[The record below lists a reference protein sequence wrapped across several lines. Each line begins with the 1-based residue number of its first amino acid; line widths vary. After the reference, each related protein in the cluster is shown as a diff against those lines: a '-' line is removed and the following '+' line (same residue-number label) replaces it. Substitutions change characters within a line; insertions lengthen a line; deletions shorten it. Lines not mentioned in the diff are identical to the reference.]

1 MGASIESALGQDH
14 PLVEVIVADDGSTDG
29 SRDIISRYAD
39 RVRVFL
45 LEKNM
50 GQAACLSR
58 AWPLARH
65 PIVIFLDSDDLLFP
79 TAAARVAGVFT
90 EKTARVQFCLQ
101 TIDAAGKPLDHVAPK
116 FPHSLDTATIR
127 SELLRTGCSPA
138 AQGSGNAYARWML
151 ERIEEDNGFD
161 FPAAHRMAM
170 DAAMEVNAA
179 FYGEVLT
186 LNEPLA
192 CYRVHG
198 SSISDQLSVSGQRFI
213 RMVADFDE
221 KLAYMQQRCRAL
233 GVGFDAH
240 AARERAL
247 QIFEYRLAAA
257 KLDPHKAPDAR
268 ALDLLWPAM
277 RACATSTYTL
287 RQKLVRGSWSVAVA
301 LLPKSAAMHLINWRF
316 VVFRRPQWIETLFR
330 SKRMRGLVAG
340 PTESAPAGG

>member
-1 MGASIESALGQDH
+1 M
-14 PLVEVIVADDGSTDG
+14 EVIVADDGSTDG
-29 SRDIISRYAD
+29 SREIISRYAD

-50 GQAACLSR
+50 GQAGCLKR
-58 AWPLARH
+58 AWSLAKH

-79 TAAARVAGVFT
+79 TAAARVASVFT

-101 TIDAAGKPLDHVAPK
+101 TIDAAGKLLDHVAPK

-151 ERIEEDNGFD
+151 QRIADDNGFE
-161 FPAAHRMAM
+161 FPAARRMAW

-198 SSISDQLSVSGQRFI
+198 SSISDQLSVSGRRFI
-213 RMVADFDE
+213 RMVADFDA
-221 KLAYMQQRCRAL
+221 KLTYMQQRCRAL
-233 GVGFDAH
+233 GVDFDAA

-257 KLDPHKAPDAR
+257 KIDPDNAPDAR

-287 RQKLVRGSWSVAVA
+287 RQKAVRGSWLSAVA
-301 LLPKSAAMHLINWRF
+301 LLPKSVAMHLINWRF
-316 VVFRRPQWIETLFR
+316 VVFHRPQWIETLFR
-330 SKRMRGLVAG
+330 RRRTRGLPVQSTG
-340 PTESAPAGG
+340 GAPAGG